1 MNKSLLIF
9 GIVTIVFVSAA
20 IFVFPNVHD
29 VNACP
34 NDKKT
39 SIASTTSTTPA
50 VSDVNTFLSPS
61 GTTITIKST
70 NLISN
75 IFFT

>member
-29 VNACP
+29 VKACP
-34 NDKKT
+34 DKKT

-61 GTTITIKST
+61 VLQSP
-70 NLISN
+70 SSQPA
-75 IFFT
+75 